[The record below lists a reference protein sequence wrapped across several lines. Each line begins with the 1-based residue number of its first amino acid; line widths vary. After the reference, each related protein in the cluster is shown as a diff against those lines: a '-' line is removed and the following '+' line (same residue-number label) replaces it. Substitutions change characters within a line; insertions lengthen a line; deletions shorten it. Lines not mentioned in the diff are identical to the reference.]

1 MCQNRYLTTIW
12 RDLIK
17 FLIRNCTIFI
27 LKPSI
32 YTIHLDRMNRC
43 AKQFFTNNKIE
54 LISNNEG
61 SKDRLVYVY
70 RVYLQGVSYT
80 IHKMHVGQRN
90 LKIDGKVSRIS
101 GAVAMPERERE
112 LQFKVKFSVS
122 EREKGDG
129 RAVINKEGGIHV
141 A

>member
-1 MCQNRYLTTIW
+1 MCQNQYLTTIL

-17 FLIRNCTIFI
+17 FLIRNCTI

-61 SKDRLVYVY
+61 SKDRLLYVY

-101 GAVAMPERERE
+101 GAVAMLDRERE

>member
-1 MCQNRYLTTIW
+1 MCQNQYLTTIL

-17 FLIRNCTIFI
+17 FLIRNCTI
-27 LKPSI
+27 LKSSI
-32 YTIHLDRMNRC
+32 YTIYLDRMNRC

-61 SKDRLVYVY
+61 SKDRLLYVY

>member
-1 MCQNRYLTTIW
+1 
-12 RDLIK
+12 
-17 FLIRNCTIFI
+17 
-27 LKPSI
+27 
-32 YTIHLDRMNRC
+32 MNRC
-43 AKQFFTNNKIE
+43 AKQFFTNNK

-61 SKDRLVYVY
+61 SKDRLLYVY

>member
-1 MCQNRYLTTIW
+1 MCQNQYLTTIL

-17 FLIRNCTIFI
+17 FLIRNCTI
-27 LKPSI
+27 LKSSI
-32 YTIHLDRMNRC
+32 YTIYLDRMNRC

-61 SKDRLVYVY
+61 SKDRLLYVY

-122 EREKGDG
+122 EREKGDE

>member
-1 MCQNRYLTTIW
+1 MCQNRYLTTIL

-54 LISNNEG
+54 LISNNEVRT
-61 SKDRLVYVY
+61 DCYMYIVYIS
-70 RVYLQGVSYT
+70 REYLTQFIKCTLANETWKSME
-80 IHKMHVGQRN
+80 KFRE
-90 LKIDGKVSRIS
+90 SRGLS
-101 GAVAMPERERE
+101 RCQRERE
-112 LQFKVKFSVS
+112 SCSSKWSSRWVS
-122 EREKGDG
+122 ERKGMG
-129 RAVINKEGGIHV
+129 ERS
-141 A
+141 

>member
-1 MCQNRYLTTIW
+1 MCQNQYLTTIL

-17 FLIRNCTIFI
+17 FLIRNCTI
-27 LKPSI
+27 LKSSI
-32 YTIHLDRMNRC
+32 YTIRLDRMNRC

-61 SKDRLVYVY
+61 SKDRLLYVY

>member
-17 FLIRNCTIFI
+17 FLIRNCTI
-27 LKPSI
+27 LKSSI

-61 SKDRLVYVY
+61 SKDRLLYVY

>member
-1 MCQNRYLTTIW
+1 MCQNQYLTTIL

-17 FLIRNCTIFI
+17 FLIRNCTI
-27 LKPSI
+27 LKSSI
-32 YTIHLDRMNRC
+32 YTIYLDRMNRC

-61 SKDRLVYVY
+61 SKDRLLYVY

-101 GAVAMPERERE
+101 GAVAMLERERE